1 MTAKYIVSNSI
12 SHNTLADKIVG
23 ISPDVFN
30 LQKELHTTLIV
41 DDQPFNVGHVA
52 GKTGLCLHT
61 KKKLQD
67 PDVWQSSID
76 LIQSET
82 NRGTDL
88 WGNTLSESTMSVLVL
103 DRMNYRL
110 SNDLWPGCKNY
121 LATFPDYPFLDT
133 VIDITEKFDLTPI
146 NDFFD
151 LRKFDTTINR
161 HFPARD
167 VIYFNDS
174 DNHLLTLCEELI
186 ARRKKLNSF
195 TPETLKDKLLGQP
208 WFIIEQMLTTDIN
221 PWKLIENNFA
231 HMFERLD
238 SELTEYTVK
247 QEQKLKLSQDN
258 PNIVVVDMGVVH
270 FYGDNEAVSKY
281 VDICDQLDIKPNL
294 EEFKKLRQQYR
305 KEIRK
310 AIGKD
315 PVNDK
320 YSAIESIC
328 KLLLG
333 YECICLDTD
342 LTDIGWHLG
351 CQIAFKGALAKYSE
365 TIELDFNGCEVIGD
379 LIDRINIREIEETP
393 CQ

>member
-1 MTAKYIVSNSI
+1 VTAKYIVSNSI
-12 SHNTLADKIVG
+12 SHNKLADQIVG

-30 LQKELHTTLIV
+30 LPKELHTTLIV
-41 DDQPFNVGHVA
+41 DDQPFNVGQVA

-67 PDVWQSSID
+67 PEVWQSSID
-76 LIQSET
+76 LVQKET
-82 NRGTDL
+82 SRGTDI
-88 WGNTLSESTMSVLVL
+88 WGNKLEDSTMSVLIL

-133 VIDITEKFDLTPI
+133 VIDINNKYDLTPI
-146 NDFFD
+146 NEFFD
-151 LRKFDTTINR
+151 LRKFDSTINR

-174 DNHLLTLCEELI
+174 DNHLITLCEELI

-208 WFIIEQMLTTDIN
+208 WFIVETMLTTDTN

-231 HMFERLD
+231 HVFERMD
-238 SELTEYTVK
+238 TELIDYTVK
-247 QEQKLKLSQDN
+247 QEQKITLSQDN
-258 PNIVVVDMGVVH
+258 PNIVVVDLGIVH
-270 FYGDNEAVSKY
+270 FESDNSAVSKY
-281 VDICDQLDIKPNL
+281 IELCEQLDIKPNVP
-294 EEFKKLRQQYR
+294 EFRKLRQQYG
-305 KEIRK
+305 KEQRT
-310 AIGKD
+310 AIGRQPID
-315 PVNDK
+315 QK
-320 YSAIESIC
+320 YSNVIEGIC

-333 YECICLDTD
+333 YKDICSDTD

-351 CQIAFKGALAKYSE
+351 CQIAFKGALAKQNE
-365 TIELDFNGCEVIGD
+365 TISLDFKGCEVIDD
-379 LIDRINIREIEETP
+379 LISQINIKE
-393 CQ
+393 